1 MAVAQPAYPK
11 GPVTLV
17 VPFPPGGSVDM
28 VARSIGKQ
36 LGDALGQT
44 FVVDNRPG
52 ASGNIGATAVANAKP
67 DGQTLFVSSSGV
79 ITANQFLYKRPGFDA
94 QKDLTPV
101 IRLVN
106 QPNILLVHPSVP
118 VNSVQDLIKLAKSQ
132 PGKINIGN
140 AGIGTGQ
147 DIAARQFTSAAG
159 LDMLH
164 VPYKGGAPAM
174 NDLLGGQIQVM
185 FETSP
190 TALPYAKERNGKLRA
205 VAITSATRSPLVPD
219 LPTVAESGVPGFD
232 SITWIGLTAPAG
244 TPPAIIARL
253 NSELNKALKG
263 EMGRKF
269 AEFSLDPIGGTPQDM
284 AEMMRKDSANYGAIL
299 KAAGVE
305 PQ

>member
-1 MAVAQPAYPK
+1 
-11 GPVTLV
+11 
-17 VPFPPGGSVDM
+17 
-28 VARSIGKQ
+28 
-36 LGDALGQT
+36 
-44 FVVDNRPG
+44 
-52 ASGNIGATAVANAKP
+52 
-67 DGQTLFVSSSGV
+67 
-79 ITANQFLYKRPGFDA
+79 
-94 QKDLTPV
+94 
-101 IRLVN
+101 
-106 QPNILLVHPSVP
+106 VP

-205 VAITSATRSPLVPD
+205 VAITSATRSPQVPD